1 MQQWFLCVLL
11 GYMSLSTLLWRIYVA
26 GNNKTYL
33 GCHVKYSISL
43 IDFEK
48 IWVSRQICI
57 KVPSNKFHENPSR
70 RSRADIY
77 ICGQT
82 DRHNE
87 AKWSF
92 SDYANVP
99 KGGPKPGIA
108 KFISNRSKNTEGVG
122 GTHGRVKNNI
132 SVEKHLKK
140 RPPGGLRDRRKCYIT
155 RAKRVHIFAP

>member
-1 MQQWFLCVLL
+1 ML
-11 GYMSLSTLLWRIYVA
+11 
-26 GNNKTYL
+26 
-33 GCHVKYSISL
+33 
-43 IDFEK
+43 
-48 IWVSRQICI
+48 
-57 KVPSNKFHENPSR
+57 
-70 RSRADIY
+70 IY

-140 RPPGGLRDRRKCYIT
+140 GHLVDLGIDGNVISRERNASTYLHPDLS
-155 RAKRVHIFAP
+155 